1 MIGTVTHYNEDR
13 GFGFIARDGGGADVF
28 VHAND
33 LVNADELRTDQRVSF
48 EIATDHR
55 RNKPRADQVRVL

>member
-1 MIGTVTHYNEDR
+1 MIGTVLHYNQDR

-33 LVNADELRTDQRVSF
+33 LVNADRLRTDERVSF

-55 RNKPRADQVRVL
+55 HNKPRADRVRVL

>member
-1 MIGTVTHYNEDR
+1 MIGTVLHYNQDR
-13 GFGFIARDGGGADVF
+13 GFGFIARDGGGADLF

-48 EIATDHR
+48 DIATDHR
-55 RNKPRADQVRVL
+55 

>member
-1 MIGTVTHYNEDR
+1 MIGTVLHYNQDR

-28 VHAND
+28 VHARD
-33 LVNADELRTDQRVSF
+33 LLNADELRADQRVSF

-55 RNKPRADQVRVL
+55 HTKPRADQVRVL